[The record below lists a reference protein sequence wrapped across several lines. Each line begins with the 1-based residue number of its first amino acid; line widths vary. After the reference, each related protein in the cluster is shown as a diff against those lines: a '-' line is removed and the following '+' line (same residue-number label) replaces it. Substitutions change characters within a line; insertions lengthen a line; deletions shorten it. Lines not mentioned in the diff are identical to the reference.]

1 MMERTS
7 MTSTVTSLG
16 ALDLL
21 PSSPQANGKPLPVTV
36 GDRVA
41 IGATGLL
48 GTVRFFGATEFA
60 AGEWMG
66 IELDD
71 KAGKNDGSVKGR
83 SYFTCQPEYGLF
95 VRPTAVVKMGDVPR
109 DSEDTIS
116 PPVSPAARED
126 TASGKA
132 PSIKVEDTSKA
143 TPAHSEETSA
153 TTPTTKEGTVSPST
167 SSTITLKPRPSR
179 TAEGEQI
186 LGLSKAQAQMELA
199 QAMEDHDL
207 EKIRRALPVA
217 TNLGVG
223 EQEIEGAR
231 KIMDFEVQQ
240 QLLGEIDGV
249 RGSVAHL
256 TQTVVSAEARFEAAF
271 QNKDALRQSNV
282 SDWISGMREQLEKR
296 VWQSLEKKIDK
307 IVEGAVAKV
316 SKQLR
321 VQVEASELEAEARAQ
336 QQEAFAAEA
345 SKNAVEAAAIR
356 ASQSEK
362 QQAARFSVHSLID
375 PSSRVLE
382 MQQADEERAA
392 EADRSGNKQAA
403 ARFSVANL
411 IKSSTSRVLEMEQ
424 ADEELAAKADRSG
437 DKQASARFSVANLVS
452 GAAKIEVE
460 REKAAIEENGDTNLR
475 RRKAEARGYLS
486 MIYAG
491 VGGFPDPAQHASSL
505 ELMQDQAIIEAE
517 LQKAR
522 EQAAIKIQSR
532 ARGNGAR
539 KRVSHQMRIRPSLR
553 QSCRRLGSRRP

>member
-307 IVEGAVAKV
+307 IVEGVVAKA
-316 SKQLR
+316 SKQILAR
-321 VQVEASELEAEARAQ
+321 V
-336 QQEAFAAEA
+336 EA
-345 SKNAVEAAAIR
+345 SKNAVEDAAGR
-356 ASQSEK
+356 ARSAETRH
-362 QQAARFSVHSLID
+362 AVRFC
-375 PSSRVLE
+375 
-382 MQQADEERAA
+382 
-392 EADRSGNKQAA
+392 
-403 ARFSVANL
+403 VANL
-411 IKSSTSRVLEMEQ
+411 IQSGTSTAVAMEEAERSRE
-424 ADEELAAKADRSG
+424 
-437 DKQASARFSVANLVS
+437 KQTASRFSVTSRTS
-452 GAAKIEVE
+452 GAAEIEVE
-460 REKAAIEENGDTNLR
+460 REETSIKENRVDVNAA
-475 RRKAEARGYLS
+475 ARGSLN
-486 MIYAG
+486 IIFAG
-491 VGGFPDPAQHASSL
+491 VGGFANPAECASSA
-505 ELMQDQAIIEAE
+505 ELKDEDQAIIEAE

-522 EQAAIKIQSR
+522 EQAAIKIQSH
-532 ARGNGAR
+532 ARG
-539 KRVSHQMRIRPSLR
+539 KSE
-553 QSCRRLGSRRP
+553 